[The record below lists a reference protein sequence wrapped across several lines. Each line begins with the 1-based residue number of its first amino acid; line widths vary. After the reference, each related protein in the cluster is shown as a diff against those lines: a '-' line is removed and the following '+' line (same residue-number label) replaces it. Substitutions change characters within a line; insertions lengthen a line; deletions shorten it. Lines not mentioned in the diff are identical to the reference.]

1 MFRLIT
7 IDLLIRRKSS
17 SHSSFLAIAVGKK
30 ITTLNRVSGGN
41 SRKNVYT
48 YSRFSELYIT
58 FIPFI
63 YLIAVGY
70 NPGDSSSTR
79 RDFSI
84 LRLSTEVPFGIKAVI
99 KPCSD
104 KCKSERKPFE
114 LALSFGFSE
123 AVGRLSIGFGE
134 TSYELPALSRKLY
147 GGGWE
152 PRYVCLIRGQAR
164 TSPPSGRGH
173 SQIWAVYKHVP
184 RFTIL

>member
-1 MFRLIT
+1 MYPGVIRVKTCIPTADFQNFIS
-7 IDLLIRRKSS
+7 LLY
-17 SHSSFLAIAVGKK
+17 L
-30 ITTLNRVSGGN
+30 L
-41 SRKNVYT
+41 
-48 YSRFSELYIT
+48 
-58 FIPFI
+58 

-134 TSYELPALSRKLY
+134 TSYELAALSRKLY

-152 PRYVCLIRGQAR
+152 PRYVCLITYRGQAR
-164 TSPPSGRGH
+164 TSLPSGKGTLPDMGC
-173 SQIWAVYKHVP
+173 I
-184 RFTIL
+184 